1 MIPTFFLRAREAAGR
16 RRTFLA
22 LLVLAT
28 SFLGGCATN
37 QGYHTMAYQPTALD
51 DVVVKVSLS
60 QQLVYVE
67 EGGYILM
74 ATPTCVG
81 RPGYLTPTGHFRVT
95 LKNPTK
101 RSETYGYWV
110 NGADIRPGESS
121 RPPGPGYTYVG
132 YPMAYWVEFAPG
144 FGFHEGPIWPYPR
157 SHGCLHLHDTASA
170 KFFQMV
176 QVGTPVEIAMTQP
189 EDAIYARQVKRPTDY
204 ADPDPPA
211 PLMISEQFFQTPRE
225 DQLLLIPGSVPV
237 PVAEPVS
244 VTSPPPPQ
252 GVGGLTTP
260 PVVAP

>member
-16 RRTFLA
+16 RWAFLA
-22 LLVLAT
+22 LLVSTAC
-28 SFLGGCATN
+28 FLGGCATPA
-37 QGYHTMAYQPTALD
+37 YHTIAYQPAALD

-74 ATPTCVG
+74 ATPICVG

-95 LKNPTK
+95 FKNPTK

-144 FGFHEGPIWPYPR
+144 YGFHEGPIWPYPR
-157 SHGCLHLHDTASA
+157 SHGCIHLHDTASA
-170 KFFQMV
+170 KFFQIV
-176 QVGTPVEIAMTQP
+176 QVGTPVEIAVTQP
-189 EDAIYARQVKRPTDY
+189 EDVTYAKLVKRPTDY

-211 PLMISEQFFQTPRE
+211 QLMISDQFFQTPRDE
-225 DQLLLIPGSVPV
+225 QLLPLPV
-237 PVAEPVS
+237 ATPVAEPVS
-244 VTSPPPPQ
+244 LTAPPSQ
-252 GVGGLTTP
+252 G
-260 PVVAP
+260 

>member
-1 MIPTFFLRAREAAGR
+1 MIPTFFFRDHATPARRWA
-16 RRTFLA
+16 FLA
-22 LLVLAT
+22 LLVLTAC
-28 SFLGGCATN
+28 FLGGCATN
-37 QGYHTMAYQPTALD
+37 PPYHTVAYQPAALN

-67 EGGYILM
+67 EGDSILM

-110 NGADIRPGESS
+110 SGADIRPGTSS
-121 RPPGPGYTYVG
+121 QSPGPGYTYVG

-144 FGFHEGPIWPYPR
+144 YGFHEGPIWPYPR
-157 SHGCLHLHDTASA
+157 SHGCLHLHETASA

-176 QVGTPVEIAMTQP
+176 QVGTPVEIATALP
-189 EDAIYARQVKRPTDY
+189 EDALYAKQIKRPTDY

-211 PLMISEQFFQTPRE
+211 PLMISDQFFLTPR
-225 DQLLLIPGSVPV
+225 DNQLLPI
-237 PVAEPVS
+237 PVAA
-244 VTSPPPPQ
+244 PPSQ
-252 GVGGLTTP
+252 G
-260 PVVAP
+260 